1 MLAQQKKDDLWNNN
15 EVRVKRKINTNTSLR
30 SKIVYDTL
38 RSRCIVLFIISA
50 ILAGFFIYRNGVAT
64 VEAYQLNQIRS
75 QTVKIE
81 AENSRLH
88 LDIAYLKSPERI
100 QEIATQQL
108 GMILPDKFFFS
119 NQK

>member
-1 MLAQQKKDDLWNNN
+1 MLAQQKKDNSWD
-15 EVRVKRKINTNTSLR
+15 NTQTTQNIKSNTKTSPR

-38 RSRCIVLFIISA
+38 RSRCIILFFIST
-50 ILAGFFIYRNGVAT
+50 ILAGFFIYRNGIAT
-64 VEAYQLNQIRS
+64 MQAYHLNQLRS

-100 QEIATQQL
+100 QEIATRQL

-119 NQK
+119 NKK